1 MGVPSNGKFDPGE
14 NESPNAIPVVLLN
27 GFWAPSVDGRL
38 ESESGKVICEGL

>member
-1 MGVPSNGKFDPGE
+1 MGDPSGKLFDPGE

-38 ESESGKVICEGL
+38 ESESGKVSCEGL